1 MPIPLFYFSDKDN
14 THSLPFFI
22 FKPKLIKYLLNFVF
36 DRSIIIVSYGKGTVI
51 HMENFVITVGRYCG
65 SGGSVVA
72 NMLAERLGVE
82 VYDRKILALA
92 SDHSGINEETFEQ
105 ADEDLRR
112 SLLYKVSRS
121 AYDGEPIPSGDGS
134 ATSDTANQN
143 LYNYQA
149 RVIKGLADS
158 SSCVIIGRCADYV
171 LRDRYNVLRV
181 FISSTRESRADHESK
196 RSRMTI
202 SEALQKVDRVDRKRG
217 DYYRFYTGQEWA
229 DPAQYD
235 LCLNT
240 DVYTYEQCVDLII
253 AALKIKLG
261 N

>member
-1 MPIPLFYFSDKDN
+1 
-14 THSLPFFI
+14 
-22 FKPKLIKYLLNFVF
+22 
-36 DRSIIIVSYGKGTVI
+36 
-51 HMENFVITVGRYCG
+51 MENFVITIGRYCG

-82 VYDRKILALA
+82 VYDRKILSLA
-92 SDHSGINEETFEQ
+92 AKGSGINEETFEQ

-121 AYDGEPIPSGDGS
+121 AYDGDPIPTED
-134 ATSDTANQN
+134 ARDNVSDTANRN

-149 RVIKGLADS
+149 KVIKGLADS

-181 FISSTRESRADHESK
+181 FISSTRESRAEHESK
-196 RSRMTI
+196 RSRMTL
-202 SEALQKVDRVDRKRG
+202 SEGFQKVDRVDRKRG

-240 DVYTYEQCVDLII
+240 DVYTYDQCVELIL

-261 N
+261 E

>member
-1 MPIPLFYFSDKDN
+1 
-14 THSLPFFI
+14 
-22 FKPKLIKYLLNFVF
+22 
-36 DRSIIIVSYGKGTVI
+36 
-51 HMENFVITVGRYCG
+51 MENFVITIGRYCG

-72 NMLAERLGVE
+72 NMLAEKLGVE
-82 VYDRKILALA
+82 VYDRKILSLA
-92 SDHSGINEETFEQ
+92 SNNSGINEETFEQ

-121 AYDGEPIPSGDGS
+121 AFDGDPIKASDGGDLS
-134 ATSDTANQN
+134 SDTAGRN

-149 RVIKGLADS
+149 KVIKGLADS

-181 FISSTRESRADHESK
+181 FISSTRESRAEHESK
-196 RSRMTI
+196 RSRMPI
-202 SEALQKVDRVDRKRG
+202 SEAYKKVDRVDRKRG
-217 DYYRFYTGQEWA
+217 DYYRFYTGQTWA

-240 DVYTYEQCVDLII
+240 DVYTYEQCVDMII
-253 AALKIKLG
+253 AALKVKLG
-261 N
+261 Q